1 MSNAVKMS
9 CEDRF
14 ELKKRNWNRF
24 QAAKNDLN
32 SELSAHL
39 DLPAL
44 TQTFHGQMILRSAK
58 NMRAHSDTFKK
69 LITASLVLTSLNLA
83 SGTPSPKEP
92 TAKIQEEA
100 RYELLKKDK
109 NVSLQKLLA
118 NSKQQLLTTSLKLL
132 VSTVIT
138 QVSCIMTTSNYSEG

>member
-69 LITASLVLTSLNLA
+69 LITANLVLTSQNLA

-100 RYELLKKDK
+100 RYELLKKEK